1 MFFKMFKIHWW
12 CIERVWCIFL
22 FLCQVSWF
30 RFSAHASLNVFLPLH
45 FATKTILHKYL
56 QVKQLKPI
64 NIILYVLKVV
74 NTVLIFFNDVYAYS
88 LPISK
93 KNPYGLHI
101 EKTRTLKRQYHITI
115 ACFTHWFCVKW
126 YSAIRHI
133 RNSKYPSYYFFE
145 LLNCVLTFN
154 SNKKIF

>member
-1 MFFKMFKIHWW
+1 MFILLDFKINSMYREEQPVISPWIIVFMRAMEPWNQWKIAFVITIQRIQRTKTDISFKMFFKMFKVHWW

-74 NTVLIFFNDVYAYS
+74 NTLLIFFNDVYAYS
-88 LPISK
+88 LP
-93 KNPYGLHI
+93 
-101 EKTRTLKRQYHITI
+101 
-115 ACFTHWFCVKW
+115 
-126 YSAIRHI
+126 
-133 RNSKYPSYYFFE
+133 
-145 LLNCVLTFN
+145 
-154 SNKKIF
+154 NK

>member
-1 MFFKMFKIHWW
+1 MLFLLDNIKETVFILLDFKINSMYREEQPVISPWIIVFMRAMEPFEKSHSSYHPTYSKNKALR
-12 CIERVWCIFL
+12 CFSKCLKYTDDALKGSDVFFL

-74 NTVLIFFNDVYAYS
+74 NTLLIFFNDVYAYS
-88 LPISK
+88 LP
-93 KNPYGLHI
+93 
-101 EKTRTLKRQYHITI
+101 
-115 ACFTHWFCVKW
+115 
-126 YSAIRHI
+126 
-133 RNSKYPSYYFFE
+133 
-145 LLNCVLTFN
+145 
-154 SNKKIF
+154 NK

>member
-1 MFFKMFKIHWW
+1 MLFLLDNIKETVFILLDFKINSMYREVQPVISPWIIVFMRAMEPFEKSHSSYHPTYSKNKDRYKMFFKMFKVHWW

-88 LPISK
+88 LP
-93 KNPYGLHI
+93 
-101 EKTRTLKRQYHITI
+101 
-115 ACFTHWFCVKW
+115 
-126 YSAIRHI
+126 
-133 RNSKYPSYYFFE
+133 
-145 LLNCVLTFN
+145 
-154 SNKKIF
+154 NK